1 MKIAKENSVIK
12 FCKRCLYSNTHPLGL
27 IINDEGICSGCEI
40 HEEKNNLDWKLRW
53 DKLKKL
59 IKPYV
64 SKSGKNYDCVVP
76 VSGGQDSYYILHLVK
91 KIGLRPLLVSYN
103 KYFNT
108 RVGIENLSNLRI
120 KFDCDIIF
128 QNINVKSV
136 KKITKY
142 TFMEY
147 GNIYWPIIAGT
158 TLFPVQIA
166 EKFKIPLIIWGAHQ
180 GLEQVGM
187 YSHKHEVEMTRRYR
201 HDHDLFGVEA
211 DDLLNLNNNL
221 NEEDIWQYRYPND
234 DKINSIGIRGI
245 YLGNYVRWDPLQQH
259 ILMKKKYNY
268 KSARFSRTFDC
279 YDYVD
284 CFNYMNLHDY
294 LKLMK
299 HGYSKVTDHACRE
312 IRHNRISRGEA
323 LKLVKRF
330 ELKKPDFS
338 AQFCEWLGIS
348 DQKSLNYLL
357 NRFRNKKFWEE
368 NDIDK
373 WKFKGLSFL
382 NDNQKFVSKKNNFT
396 RKYFKPNSSL
406 DKTNKNN
413 YITFGKGID

>member
-1 MKIAKENSVIK
+1 MPKDNLSIK
-12 FCKRCLYSNTHPLGL
+12 FCKKCLYSSAHPLGL
-27 IINDEGICSGCEI
+27 TINENGICSGCEI
-40 HEEKNNLDWKLRW
+40 HDEKNKLDWNFRW

-59 IKPYV
+59 VKPYI

-91 KIGLRPLLVSYN
+91 KIGLKPLLVSYN

-108 RVGIENLSNLRI
+108 RLGIENLSNLRI
-120 KFDCDIIF
+120 KFDFDIIF
-128 QNINVKSV
+128 QNINVQSV

-158 TLFPVQIA
+158 TVFPVQIA

-201 HDHDLFGVEA
+201 HDHDLFGIEA
-211 DDLLNLNNNL
+211 EDLLNLNNNL
-221 NEEDIWQYRYPND
+221 NEEDIWQYMYPD
-234 DKINSIGIRGI
+234 DYKINSIGIRGI
-245 YLGNYVRWDPLQQH
+245 YLGNFVRWDPLQQH
-259 ILMKKKYNY
+259 ILMTKKYNF
-268 KSARFSRTFDC
+268 KSAKFSRTFDC

-294 LKLMK
+294 LKLLK

-312 IRHNRISRGEA
+312 IRHNRISRDEA
-323 LKLVKRF
+323 LKLVKKY

-338 AQFCEWLGIS
+338 SQFCEWLGIG
-348 DQKSLNYLL
+348 DQKSLNFLL
-357 NRFRNKKFWEE
+357 NRFKNKKFWEE
-368 NDIDK
+368 KDIDK

-382 NDNQKFVSKKNNFT
+382 NKSQRSISKKNNFIN
-396 RKYFKPNSSL
+396 KYFKSNSSL

-413 YITFGKGID
+413 YITFGKGVD

>member
-136 KKITKY
+136 KKN
-142 TFMEY
+142 
-147 GNIYWPIIAGT
+147 G
-158 TLFPVQIA
+158 
-166 EKFKIPLIIWGAHQ
+166 
-180 GLEQVGM
+180 
-187 YSHKHEVEMTRRYR
+187 
-201 HDHDLFGVEA
+201 
-211 DDLLNLNNNL
+211 
-221 NEEDIWQYRYPND
+221 
-234 DKINSIGIRGI
+234 
-245 YLGNYVRWDPLQQH
+245 
-259 ILMKKKYNY
+259 
-268 KSARFSRTFDC
+268 
-279 YDYVD
+279 
-284 CFNYMNLHDY
+284 
-294 LKLMK
+294 
-299 HGYSKVTDHACRE
+299 
-312 IRHNRISRGEA
+312 
-323 LKLVKRF
+323 
-330 ELKKPDFS
+330 
-338 AQFCEWLGIS
+338 
-348 DQKSLNYLL
+348 
-357 NRFRNKKFWEE
+357 
-368 NDIDK
+368 
-373 WKFKGLSFL
+373 
-382 NDNQKFVSKKNNFT
+382 
-396 RKYFKPNSSL
+396 
-406 DKTNKNN
+406 
-413 YITFGKGID
+413 

>member
-1 MKIAKENSVIK
+1 MPKDNLSIK
-12 FCKRCLYSNTHPLGL
+12 FCKKCLYSSAHPLGL
-27 IINDEGICSGCEI
+27 IINENGICSGCEI
-40 HEEKNNLDWKLRW
+40 HEEKNKLDWTFRW

-59 IKPYV
+59 VKPYI

-91 KIGLRPLLVSYN
+91 KIGLKPLLVSYN

-108 RVGIENLSNLRI
+108 RLGIENLSNLRI
-120 KFDCDIIF
+120 KFDFDIIF
-128 QNINVKSV
+128 QNINVQSV

-158 TLFPVQIA
+158 TVFPVQIA

-201 HDHDLFGVEA
+201 HDHDLFGIEA
-211 DDLLNLNNNL
+211 EDLLNLNNNL
-221 NEEDIWQYRYPND
+221 NEEDIWQYMYPD
-234 DKINSIGIRGI
+234 DYKINSIGIRGI
-245 YLGNYVRWDPLQQH
+245 YLGNFVRWDPLQQH
-259 ILMKKKYNY
+259 ILMTKKYNF
-268 KSARFSRTFDC
+268 KSAKFSRTFDC

-294 LKLMK
+294 LKLLK

-312 IRHNRISRGEA
+312 IRHNRISRDEA
-323 LKLVKRF
+323 LKLVKKY

-338 AQFCEWLGIS
+338 SQFCEWLGIG
-348 DQKSLNYLL
+348 DQKSLNFLL
-357 NRFRNKKFWEE
+357 NRFKNKKFWEE
-368 NDIDK
+368 KDIDK

-382 NDNQKFVSKKNNFT
+382 NKSQRSISKKNSFIN
-396 RKYFKPNSSL
+396 KYFKSNYSL

-413 YITFGKGID
+413 YISFGKGVD